1 MLSSSRTERYLRE
14 AERRG
19 NIALSLAPDD
29 PDALNAIALT
39 ELKFGNEV
47 DASRYLARS
56 LDKFPKHLR
65 STMAL
70 AVIKLS
76 RKDAAGAEEVLR
88 TAVTEAPHAARPLVA
103 LGELYLMTH
112 KNPEATH
119 TLQRALEIDPKN
131 EQALLHM
138 AELLSRKGQGPE
150 AEEAYRRLSALPNK
164 EYRSLH
170 ALYPHRSFVDRFV
183 QIGGGGGNSTLGGP
197 YGLTPVFGTGDFSN
211 SSTPPHTKLGAPLR
225 NRTAHTEVAPRPL
238 ATCCCGAWHLGG
250 DSNTQSRVWSSPH
263 HRQPGEWCARLDF
276 EPALDRF

>member
-1 MLSSSRTERYLRE
+1 VEVLSSSRTERYLRE

-88 TAVTEAPHAARPLVA
+88 TAVTEAPHESEEHTS
-103 LGELYLMTH
+103 EL
-112 KNPEATH
+112 
-119 TLQRALEIDPKN
+119 
-131 EQALLHM
+131 
-138 AELLSRKGQGPE
+138 
-150 AEEAYRRLSALPNK
+150 
-164 EYRSLH
+164 
-170 ALYPHRSFVDRFV
+170 
-183 QIGGGGGNSTLGGP
+183 
-197 YGLTPVFGTGDFSN
+197 
-211 SSTPPHTKLGAPLR
+211 
-225 NRTAHTEVAPRPL
+225 
-238 ATCCCGAWHLGG
+238 
-250 DSNTQSRVWSSPH
+250 QSRFDLVCRLLLEKKNDSAERIRISMRM
-263 HRQPGEWCARLDF
+263 HRERC
-276 EPALDRF
+276 